1 MELQEATEKLK
12 PFVSTNEY
20 PNHIKAVAFA
30 DGYGYSTDG
39 RIAVRVEIP
48 ADHTAVPQDFPLDS
62 VKNIICDGIDKVQQ
76 WHLMDMAVF
85 MELAEEFKAKYD
97 SRVGE
102 DRSDFRNRYTE
113 VRCPCCG
120 SYVYWDSDFE
130 RLVEDKE
137 EYKVKAPRDMDIQA
151 FVKFDDD
158 LAGIVNFG
166 YIYSIVKALGAE
178 LLWGCKKNGN
188 ASSYLVFKSLDGKT
202 IQGIFCQEFARNDN
216 IGTILFKKV
225 ERGEGNGSV
234 NL

>member
-39 RIAVRVEIP
+39 RIAVR
-48 ADHTAVPQDFPLDS
+48 T
-62 VKNIICDGIDKVQQ
+62 
-76 WHLMDMAVF
+76 
-85 MELAEEFKAKYD
+85 
-97 SRVGE
+97 
-102 DRSDFRNRYTE
+102 
-113 VRCPCCG
+113 
-120 SYVYWDSDFE
+120 
-130 RLVEDKE
+130 
-137 EYKVKAPRDMDIQA
+137 
-151 FVKFDDD
+151 
-158 LAGIVNFG
+158 GIVNFG

-188 ASSYLVFKSLDGKT
+188 ASSYIVFKSLDGKT
-202 IQGIFCQEFARNDN
+202 IQDILCQEFARNDN